1 MLLGD
6 GLKYRL
12 SADRCLD
19 DLSRRYRHA
28 RWLIGRSI
36 VSSAHV
42 GQKSR
47 YVPVVESVV
56 DSATASTQKK
66 KPNDIWSEWQDLNL
80 RPLRPE
86 RSALPG

>member
-36 VSSAHV
+36 VSSAH
-42 GQKSR
+42 GKSPR
-47 YVPVVESVV
+47 PFNPTESHAIIVVE
-56 DSATASTQKK
+56 
-66 KPNDIWSEWQDLNL
+66 
-80 RPLRPE
+80 
-86 RSALPG
+86 